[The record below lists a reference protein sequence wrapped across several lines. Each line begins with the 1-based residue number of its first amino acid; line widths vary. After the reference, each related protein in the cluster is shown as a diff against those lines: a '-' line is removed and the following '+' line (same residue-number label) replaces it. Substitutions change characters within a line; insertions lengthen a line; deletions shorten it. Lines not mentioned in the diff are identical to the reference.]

1 MDREGFVE
9 AVRRVVLDSA
19 VTSTISQL
27 SKPAGRKPDQA
38 RLDLSAWLNGL
49 PHSDRQKLEHIIKMT
64 ANTAVFGMLCVLDG
78 VRAIE
83 DGPGKG
89 AIDLRYRRGEDDISL
104 TDDSGEQ
111 LHDLL

>member
-38 RLDLSAWLNGL
+38 RLDHGL

-111 LHDLL
+111 LHDLP